1 MRSNDNFIELATLG
15 QLSSASVLLNGCW
28 LCRFFSLEFHYFND
42 SALKLAEVFQRFLFG
57 HTY

>member
-1 MRSNDNFIELATLG
+1 MRGNDNFIELATLG

-28 LCRFFSLEFHYFND
+28 LSRFFSLEFHYFSD
-42 SALKLAEVFQRFLFG
+42 SDLKLAEVFQRLLFG